1 MNNEVATMMPTKRI
15 DRLVWEAF
23 TDPDLRAR
31 LLNGQR
37 REVLNAFNLT
47 ETERQ
52 TVLAVKADTL
62 EAFAEAL
69 CQPLEPISVVSL

>member
-1 MNNEVATMMPTKRI
+1 MMPTRKT
-15 DRLVWEAF
+15 DRLIWEAF
-23 TDPDLRAR
+23 TNQDVRAR

-37 REVLNAFNLT
+37 REILTSFGLT

-52 TVLAVKADTL
+52 TMLAIEAETL

-69 CQPLEPISVVSL
+69 CQPLEPAPCTSI